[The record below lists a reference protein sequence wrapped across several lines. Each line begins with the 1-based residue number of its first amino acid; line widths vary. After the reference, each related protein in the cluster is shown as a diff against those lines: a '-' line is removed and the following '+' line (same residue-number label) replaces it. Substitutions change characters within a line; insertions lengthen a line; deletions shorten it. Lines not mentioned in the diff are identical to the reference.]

1 MTDSTSNKTE
11 IDYDYWRQRLLQE
24 RESRAQTLNDEA
36 NSPDRQTDMLDMEEK
51 GFANHW
57 GEASAFTFQ
66 QEMDL
71 TMREKLENEIELID
85 EALHRI
91 NEGNYGIC
99 EITGKPIE
107 AERLE
112 IIPWTRF
119 SIEGQRIY
127 EKRHARPLDTGS

>member
-1 MTDSTSNKTE
+1 MTDSTSSTTE
-11 IDYDYWRQRLLQE
+11 IDYDHWRQRLLQE
-24 RESRAQTLNDEA
+24 RERRVQSLDDEA
-36 NSPDRQTDMLDMEEK
+36 NSPDRQTDMLDMAEK

-71 TMREKLENEIELID
+71 TMREKIENEIELID
-85 EALHRI
+85 DALHRI
-91 NEGNYGIC
+91 NEGKYGIC
-99 EITGKPIE
+99 EITGNPIE
-107 AERLE
+107 PERLE

-119 SIEGQRIY
+119 SSDGQREF